1 MNELL
6 LNESANPELDAIGS
20 LIDADMGA
28 FYMWLDE
35 QRLPGANHSSFLAWF
50 EDHNQA
56 LVVGPNLP
64 ANTTS
69 DQSVD
74 MRWLLK
80 QVTT

>member
-1 MNELL
+1 
-6 LNESANPELDAIGS
+6 
-20 LIDADMGA
+20 
-28 FYMWLDE
+28 
-35 QRLPGANHSSFLAWF
+35 LPGAKQSSFLVWF

-56 LVVGPNLP
+56 LVVSPSLP

-74 MRWLLK
+74 VQWLLK